1 VLSHWQSTTVVLL
14 SFLEKKLGAKIG
26 LNEIGRALA
35 YISHLQSQGQHTS
48 LRFSQYVWPTFSF
61 S

>member
-1 VLSHWQSTTVVLL
+1 MPEHWQSTTVVLL
-14 SFLEKKLGAKIG
+14 PFSEKKLGKKIG
-26 LNEIGRALA
+26 LNEIGRDLA
-35 YISHLQSQGQHTS
+35 CISHLGGQGRRNS